1 MIHRT
6 RWEQFQQA
14 LSLWQWG
21 ILILGISAAIW
32 LIVRLRAYFRE
43 DAEDADGT
51 LEMLTQFR
59 DLHQEGGL
67 SDDEFRLIKGRLA
80 VTARGALG
88 AGKAKSSAIL
98 AESGSADVLRAKRLA
113 DSERVNSTN
122 STTIKKNSENDV
134 TSAWMTDE
142 EAE

>member
-1 MIHRT
+1 MIHWT
-6 RWEQFQQA
+6 RWQQFQQA

-21 ILILGISAAIW
+21 GLILGISAAIW
-32 LIVRLRAYFRE
+32 LIVRLRTYFRE

-67 SDDEFRLIKGRLA
+67 SDDEFRLIKSRLA

-98 AESGSADVLRAKRLA
+98 AESGSADVLRAKRLV

>member
-1 MIHRT
+1 
-6 RWEQFQQA
+6 
-14 LSLWQWG
+14 
-21 ILILGISAAIW
+21 
-32 LIVRLRAYFRE
+32 LIVRLRTYFRE

-67 SDDEFRLIKGRLA
+67 SDDEFRLIKSRLA

-98 AESGSADVLRAKRLA
+98 AESGSADVLRAKRLV